1 MGIVVIVIGAWIA
14 VSSVMMV
21 FGLALGRAAAIGD
34 NNAGLEGL
42 AREAAG
48 EVDMTDVD
56 RRIGSEDRRVDGR
69 PWAGKAPGR
78 RAEDVLRQDL
88 AEARRA
94 LADAE
99 ARLGEIEA
107 RRWA

>member
-1 MGIVVIVIGAWIA
+1 MATISIVIGAWIA
-14 VSSVMMV
+14 LAAVMAV
-21 FGLALGRAAAIGD
+21 FCMALGRAAAIGD
-34 NNAGLEGL
+34 NNVPLEDL
-42 AREAAG
+42 AWEPAS
-48 EVDMTDVD
+48 EVEMSDVD
-56 RRIGSEDRRVDGR
+56 RRVGSEDRRIDGR
-69 PWAGKAPGR
+69 PWASQAPGR

-99 ARLGEIEA
+99 TRLAEFEA